1 MSTITISDI
10 CISNLPAGLDL
21 FSGSENYINELSDDD
36 MTNVNGG
43 ISVVTTIVITASAVL
58 TGAGISFS
66 IGLTTRGKA

>member
-10 CISNLPAGLDL
+10 CISDLSPAGLDL

-43 ISVVTTIVITASAVL
+43 ISVVTTILITASVVG
-58 TGAGISFS
+58 TGAGIGFS
-66 IGLTTRGKA
+66 IGLTTRK